1 MKNLSIYSR
10 MMIVIA
16 LTVAIILLLFLISYY
31 IKNEQ
36 EKIIVK
42 ASQEQFDHE
51 VNSLLLLKGE
61 ILKQVAYDYTYW
73 DELVN
78 AIKTNDTTWFNEN
91 ITTILTS
98 FRFDYVCVTDKDFN
112 IIHESSNNGISGK
125 GIVTEEAYIKLQ
137 NNPLTSFFVSVSDG
151 VFEVSGASV
160 HPTNDPS
167 HTATKAS
174 GYLFVAKQWNQEFI
188 TNLAHIS
195 GAEAKIVDRQDSLLN
210 KGKYYL
216 TAIKNLA
223 GINNETISRVV
234 FSREYHAMKLHH
246 EMSKTIL
253 IIIIVSFLF
262 ALVLLRSIIRKFIT
276 TPLKLVSNIL
286 ESENIESVNLLQHG
300 PGEFRRIGSLFKKY
314 IQQKYDLELAKQ
326 NIVESEV
333 KYRTMFANNPQPMW
347 IYDLQTLKFLEV
359 NDAAVHH
366 YGYSREEFL
375 SMTLKDIRPE
385 EDVEAL
391 LENIKQSEKTYDP
404 GGEWRHLKK
413 NGEIMLVEIVSHS
426 LEYNARKARHIMVND
441 ITKRKQAENE
451 LQKLSQAVEQSPVSI
466 IITDL
471 TGNIEYTN
479 PKFSEITG
487 YTSTEV
493 KGRKPNIL
501 KSGKTSAAEY
511 KLLWETISSGNTWRG
526 EFSNMKKNGEHFFE
540 SASISPIKDSKGKI
554 THYLAVKEDITK
566 RKIVEE
572 QISRLNENLE
582 QKIQERTFQLQL
594 ANKEMKAF
602 SYSVSH
608 DLRSPLRAIAGFAS
622 ILVEDYDKTLDVE
635 GKRLLNLIAEN
646 AKKMGQ
652 LIDDLL
658 AFSRLG
664 SKDMNVDKIDMSDL
678 IQKVYD
684 EIVTEHERALIN
696 FDIQT
701 LPVVY
706 GDYSMLKQV
715 WINLTSNAIKFTS
728 QKTERTIKIGCFSEP
743 KRFVFYI
750 KDNGAGFDMTYSVKL
765 FGVFQRLHSTKEF
778 EGTGIGLALVKQIIN
793 RHKGQIWA
801 ESSPNQGATFFFS
814 LPNIQD

>member
-1 MKNLSIYSR
+1 
-10 MMIVIA
+10 MIVIA
-16 LTVAIILLLFLISYY
+16 FTVAIILVLFSISYY

-36 EKIIVK
+36 ENIIVE

-78 AIKTNDTTWFNEN
+78 AINTRDTSWFDEN
-91 ITTILTS
+91 IATILTS
-98 FRFDYVCVTDKDFN
+98 FRFDYVCVIDKDLN

-137 NNPLTSFFVSVSDG
+137 NNPLTSFFVSVPDG

-160 HPTNDPS
+160 HPTNDPT

-174 GYLFVAKQWNQEFI
+174 GYLFVAKQWNRDYLK
-188 TNLAHIS
+188 NLSYIS
-195 GAEAKIVDRQDSLLN
+195 GAEARIANRHDSLIN
-210 KGKYYL
+210 KGKYYI
-216 TAIKNLA
+216 TVIKNLT

-234 FSREYHAMKLHH
+234 FSREYHAMKLYH
-246 EMSKTIL
+246 EMSKSVL

-262 ALVLLRSIIRKFIT
+262 ALVLLRSIIRKLIT
-276 TPLKLVSNIL
+276 TPLALVSDIL
-286 ESENIESVNLLQHG
+286 ESENIESVDLLQKG
-300 PGEFRRIGSLFKKY
+300 PGEFRRIGSLFRNY
-314 IQQKYDLELAKQ
+314 IQQKSDLELAKQ
-326 NIVESEV
+326 NIVESEAN
-333 KYRTMFANNPQPMW
+333 YRTMFANNPQPMW
-347 IYDLQTLKFLEV
+347 IYDLQSLNFLEV

-366 YGYSREEFL
+366 YGYSRKEFL
-375 SMTLKDIRPE
+375 SMTIKNIRPQ
-385 EDVEAL
+385 EDMEAL
-391 LENIKQSEKTYDP
+391 LENIKQSEKAYDP

-413 NGEIMLVEIVSHS
+413 NGEVMLVEIMSHS
-426 LEYNARKARHIMVND
+426 LIYNSRKARHIMVND

-471 TGNIEYTN
+471 NGHIEYTN

-487 YTSTEV
+487 YTSIEV
-493 KGRKPNIL
+493 KGRNPNIL
-501 KSGKTSAAEY
+501 KSGKTSADEY
-511 KLLWETISSGNTWRG
+511 KLLWDTISSGNTWRG
-526 EFSNMKKNGEHFFE
+526 EFSNRKKNGEHFFE
-540 SASISPIKDSKGKI
+540 SATISPIKDSKGKI

-566 RKIVEE
+566 RKIDEE
-572 QISRLNENLE
+572 QISRLNETLE
-582 QKIQERTFQLQL
+582 QKIQERTAQLQL
-594 ANKEMKAF
+594 ANNEMKAF

-608 DLRSPLRAIAGFAS
+608 DLRSPLRAIAGFAT
-622 ILVEDYDKTLDVE
+622 ILVEDYDNTLDAE
-635 GKRLLNLIAEN
+635 GKRLLNLITDN

-664 SKDMNVDKIDMSDL
+664 SKDMNVDKIDMSAL

-684 EIVTEHERALIN
+684 EIVTENERALIN
-696 FDIQT
+696 FDIQE

-715 WINLTSNAIKFTS
+715 WVNLTSNAIKFTS
-728 QKTERTIKIGCFSEP
+728 QKTERTIEIGCSSES

-801 ESSPNQGATFFFS
+801 ESRPNQGATFFFS
-814 LPNIQD
+814 LPKIQD